1 VTTIA
6 LLGLGTMGLGMA
18 RNILRAGLDLR
29 VWNRTRDKAAGLT
42 EHGGYVAA
50 DPADAVLGADLIVT
64 MLFDADSVAGAI
76 GPLTSGV
83 SGDAIWVQ
91 MSTVG
96 VDGCDRLAGLA
107 EGLGLTFVDAPV
119 LGSKKAADD
128 GALTILA
135 SGPDRVQDRCAPLF
149 DAVGGRTLWVGE
161 AGAGSRLKLVANAWV
176 LSVLEGIAES
186 VTLAQALGLDP
197 RLFLQA
203 IDGGAMDAPY
213 VKLKGTAM
221 IENQYDVAFSVDG
234 AAKDAGL
241 ILAAAR
247 AAGIRMDFAKV
258 AGERLEEASAGG
270 HGDLD
275 MAAIFLADRRS

>member
-1 VTTIA
+1 
-6 LLGLGTMGLGMA
+6 MA

-42 EHGGYVAA
+42 ELGGYVAA

-64 MLFDADSVAGAI
+64 MLYDADSVADVV

-83 SGDAIWVQ
+83 SADTIWVQ

-96 VDGCDRLAGLA
+96 VDGCERLAGLA
-107 EGLGLTFVDAPV
+107 KELGLTFVDAPV
-119 LGSKKAADD
+119 LGSKKQAED
-128 GALTILA
+128 GGLFVLA
-135 SGPDRVQDRCAPLF
+135 SGPAGVEDRCAPLF
-149 DAVGGRTLWVGE
+149 DAVGGRTQWVGE

-176 LSVLEGIAES
+176 LSVLEGVAQS

-197 RLFLQA
+197 RLFLRA
-203 IDGGAMDAPY
+203 IEGGAMDAPY

-221 IENQYDVAFSVDG
+221 IEGQYDVAFSVDG

-247 AAGIRMDFAKV
+247 SAGVEMDFAAI
-258 AGERLEEASAGG
+258 AGKRLEEAAAAG

-275 MAAIFLADRRS
+275 MAAIFLADRHSPN

>member
-1 VTTIA
+1 
-6 LLGLGTMGLGMA
+6 MA
-18 RNILRAGLDLR
+18 RNILQAGLELR
-29 VWNRTRDKAAGLT
+29 VWNRNRDKAAGLT
-42 EHGGYVAA
+42 EHGAYVAA

-64 MLFDADSVAGAI
+64 MLWDADSVAGVVE
-76 GPLTSGV
+76 PLTTGV
-83 SGDAIWVQ
+83 SGHAIWVQ

-96 VDGCDRLAGLA
+96 VDGCERLAGLA
-107 EGLGLTFVDAPV
+107 KDLGLTFVDAPV

-128 GALTILA
+128 GLLTVIA
-135 SGPDRVQDRCAPLF
+135 SGPPGVEDRCAPLF

-161 AGAGSRLKLVANAWV
+161 AGAASRHKLVVNAWV

-186 VTLAQALGLDP
+186 ITLAQGLGLDP

-221 IENQYDVAFSVDG
+221 IESQYAVAFSVDG

-241 ILAAAR
+241 ILAAAESAGVTMEF
-247 AAGIRMDFAKV
+247 AAVGRK
-258 AGERLEEASAGG
+258 RLEEASAAG
-270 HGDLD
+270 HGASD
-275 MAAIFLADRRS
+275 MAAIFLADRRTSN